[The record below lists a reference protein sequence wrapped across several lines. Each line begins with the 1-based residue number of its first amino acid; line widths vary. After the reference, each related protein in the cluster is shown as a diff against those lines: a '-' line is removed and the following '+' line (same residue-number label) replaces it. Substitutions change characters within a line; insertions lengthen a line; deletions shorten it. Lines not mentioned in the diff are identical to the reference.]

1 MMMHT
6 VAGVE
11 TLNGIY
17 AKNSQNGFIKMAIDI
32 AYHHHE
38 KWDGSGYPCGLAGT
52 DIPLAARIMAVV
64 DTYDAIVSERCY
76 KPGYTHEVAI
86 EIIRAESGKSF
97 DPDVVNIFCRLEKH
111 LKHESAGENSVGRT
125 STPNYDAMEG
135 RR

>member
-1 MMMHT
+1 
-6 VAGVE
+6 
-11 TLNGIY
+11 
-17 AKNSQNGFIKMAIDI
+17 
-32 AYHHHE
+32 
-38 KWDGSGYPCGLAGT
+38 
-52 DIPLAARIMAVV
+52 MAVV

-111 LKHESAGENSVGRT
+111 LKHKSVGEKQAGR
-125 STPNYDAMEG
+125 SSAPNYDAMEG